1 MTCWMAVSFCGF
13 ERSSNPQSRRTFEL
27 KSRVAVCRIV
37 RSAMWWCV
45 GLSHELIQYLSESVC
60 KKWTG
65 DDDYCLI
72 CQCKRGSS
80 GEWNFQS
87 EECKQANM

>member
-1 MTCWMAVSFCGF
+1 
-13 ERSSNPQSRRTFEL
+13 
-27 KSRVAVCRIV
+27 
-37 RSAMWWCV
+37 MWWCV